1 MTHVKIIH
9 SQGYPQNL
17 GETNLMRSLS
27 RKRLDFFNQSHGL
40 QPHE

>member
-1 MTHVKIIH
+1 MTHVKINH

-17 GETNLMRSLS
+17 GETKFMRSVS
-27 RKRLDFFNQSHGL
+27 RKRLDCYHQSHWL